1 MLVPRISVVVP
12 AYNSAWSI
20 GDTIRSVM
28 AQTRRDFE
36 LLIVNDGSTDNL
48 EEAIAPFAAVEPRL
62 RIVPQR
68 NGGLAAA
75 RNRGLAESRGEF
87 VAFLDADDIWHPDFL
102 KLLSAALESN
112 GDAAFAYAHSFR
124 IDKANRLVPVPHWRH
139 TPRHDFTGLLTL
151 NSVGNGSAALF
162 RSRAVRNRGG
172 FDVSLRER
180 GVEGVEDWKLC
191 LQLAFQHPPILVA
204 RYLVGYRLSENSMSQ
219 VNPVRNL
226 RSFSVVIDDIRTEF
240 GSIDPRHFKNAR
252 TLLNGWLLSSFLR
265 KGEYT
270 ILVRLIAQSY
280 LLNPLWF
287 LSRDLRAVH
296 ARKIASLFL
305 DLGERK
311 LLAQLCE
318 NGARPF
324 AFLDAPGVPAPEARQ
339 SSSV

>member
-102 KLLSAALESN
+102 KLLSAALEGN

-124 IDKANRLVPVPHWRH
+124 IDKANRVIPAPRWRH
-139 TPRHDFTGLLTL
+139 EPRHDFTGLLTL

-162 RSRAVRNRGG
+162 RGGAARGCGG
-172 FDVSLRER
+172 FDVSLRRR
-180 GVEGVEDWKLC
+180 GVEGAEDWKLC
-191 LQLAFQHPPILVA
+191 LQLAARHPPTLVA
-204 RYLVGYRLSENSMSQ
+204 RYLVGYRLSETSMSQ
-219 VNPVRNL
+219 ANPARQLRAINAVMADVRK
-226 RSFSVVIDDIRTEF
+226 EF
-240 GSIDPRHFKNAR
+240 GTMEPRHFRNAR
-252 TLLNGWLLSSFLR
+252 TLLNGWLIPAFLR
-265 KGEYT
+265 NGEYAT
-270 ILVRLIAQSY
+270 LLRLLAQSY

-296 ARKIASLFL
+296 AQKIASLFL
-305 DLGERK
+305 GFGERK
-311 LLAQLCE
+311 PLAQLCD
-318 NGARPF
+318 NGTRPY
-324 AFLDAPGVPAPEARQ
+324 AFLDTSGVPAPEARQ